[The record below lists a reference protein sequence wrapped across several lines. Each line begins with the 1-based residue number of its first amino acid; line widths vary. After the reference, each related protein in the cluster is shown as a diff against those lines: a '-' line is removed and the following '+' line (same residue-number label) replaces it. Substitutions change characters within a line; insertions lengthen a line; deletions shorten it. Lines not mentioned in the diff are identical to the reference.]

1 MNLQELTLWATVGA
15 LLNVVGYPWDT
26 WQFWC
31 FLATYWAVSIVSRT
45 QGRVQGIVSYLEMST
60 HEQARIQRALK
71 EAKGDTDA

>member
-1 MNLQELTLWATVGA
+1 MILQELALWATVGA

-31 FLATYWAVSIVSRT
+31 FLATYWAVSHVSRT
-45 QGRVQGIVSYLEMST
+45 HGRVQGIIHYLEMST

>member
-45 QGRVQGIVSYLEMST
+45 QGQVRGITRYLEMST